1 MEVVGMELVKAIQQ
15 LDKSNEYVLFAR
27 KDKFTEGLA
36 PTSNFKFQTLRSVTY
51 ADWEQVVLP
60 RAITEMKIDLLH
72 CTSNTGPVSSPVPM
86 ILTLHDIIYLENLN
100 FKGSNYQNFG
110 NLYRRIVVP
119 RLVEKSALVIT
130 VSEFE
135 KRLIRERFQVPE
147 EKVKVLY
154 NGIDERFHIKHR
166 KEALFDFRNRFQL
179 PSEFILFLGNL
190 APKKNTL
197 NVIKAYIHYC
207 KQHHSILPIVM
218 LDYERERVAAILKEQ
233 NSLDCLGNFHFP
245 GYISPL
251 EMPLVYQNAS
261 LFLYPSLRESFG
273 MPILESMAS
282 GTPVVTSNTSSMP
295 EVAGNAAFYVDPFSY
310 YDISRGITA
319 LLNNNTLR
327 HQLIESGYQRAM
339 KFNWG
344 NVANEMIRIY
354 THYGNA

>member
-15 LDKSNEYVLFAR
+15 MDKSNEYVLFAR
-27 KDKFTEGLA
+27 KDEHTEGLA
-36 PTSNFKFQTLRSVTY
+36 PTPNFQFQTLRSITY
-51 ADWEQVVLP
+51 ADWEQVILP
-60 RAITEMKIDLLH
+60 RAVKRMKIDLLH

-119 RLVEKSALVIT
+119 KLVEKSDLVIT

-154 NGIDERFHIKHR
+154 NGVQDRFHVKHSAESLQ
-166 KEALFDFRNRFQL
+166 KFRQRFNL

-190 APKKNTL
+190 APKKNTV
-197 NVIKAYIHYC
+197 NVIKAYMHYC
-207 KQHHSILPIVM
+207 KQQSSPLPIVM
-218 LDYERERVAAILKEQ
+218 LDYSREQVASVLKQQ
-233 NSLDCLGNFHFP
+233 NFMECLNMFHFP

-251 EMPLVYQNAS
+251 DMPLAYQNAT

-282 GTPVVTSNTSSMP
+282 GIPVITSNTSSMP

-319 LLNNNTLR
+319 VLNNNTLR
-327 HQLIESGYQRAM
+327 HQLIESGYQRSM
-339 KFNWG
+339 KFNW
-344 NVANEMIRIY
+344 NAVATEMIRIY
-354 THYGNA
+354 KQYGNG

>member
-15 LDKSNEYVLFAR
+15 MDRSNEYVLFAR
-27 KDKFTEGLA
+27 KDEYTEGLA
-36 PTSNFKFQTLRSVTY
+36 PTPNFRFQTLRSITY

-60 RAITEMKIDLLH
+60 RAVKRMNIDLLH

-119 RLVEKSALVIT
+119 KLVEKSQLVIT

-154 NGIDERFHIKHR
+154 NGVQDRFHLKHTAEELH
-166 KEALFDFRNRFQL
+166 KFRQRFKL

-190 APKKNTL
+190 APKKNTV
-197 NVIKAYIHYC
+197 NVIKAYMHYC
-207 KQHHSILPIVM
+207 KQQVSPLPIVM
-218 LDYERERVAAILKEQ
+218 LDYSRDQVASVLKQQ
-233 NSLDCLGNFHFP
+233 NFLDCLKNFHFP

-251 EMPLVYQNAS
+251 EMPLAYQNAT

-282 GTPVVTSNTSSMP
+282 GVPVITSNTSSMP

-310 YDISRGITA
+310 YDISRGISAVLT
-319 LLNNNTLR
+319 NNILR
-327 HQLIESGYQRAM
+327 HQLIESGYQRST
-339 KFNWG
+339 KFNW
-344 NVANEMIRIY
+344 NIVASEMIRIY
-354 THYGNA
+354 KHYGNE

>member
-15 LDKSNEYVLFAR
+15 MDRSNEYVLFAR
-27 KDKFTEGLA
+27 KDEHTEGLA
-36 PTSNFKFQTLRSVTY
+36 PTPNFKFQTLRSVTY

-60 RAITEMKIDLLH
+60 RAVKRMEIDLLH

-119 RLVEKSALVIT
+119 KLVEKSDLVIT

-154 NGIDERFHIKHR
+154 NGVHERFHVKHTAKELQAFR
-166 KEALFDFRNRFQL
+166 KSLNL

-190 APKKNTL
+190 APKKNTI
-197 NVIKAYIHYC
+197 NVIKAYMHYC
-207 KQHHSILPIVM
+207 KQQKSPLPIVL
-218 LDYERERVAAILKEQ
+218 LDYSRDQVAYVLKQQ
-233 NSLDCLGNFHFP
+233 NSLECLANFHFP

-251 EMPLVYQNAS
+251 EMPLAYQNAS

-282 GTPVVTSNTSSMP
+282 GIPVITSNTSSMP
-295 EVAGNAAFYVDPFSY
+295 EVAGSAALYVDPFSY
-310 YDISRGITA
+310 YDISRGISA
-319 LLNNNTLR
+319 VLNNNTLR
-327 HQLIESGYQRAM
+327 HQLIESGYQRSM
-339 KFNWG
+339 KFNWN
-344 NVANEMIRIY
+344 NVAGELIRIY
-354 THYGNA
+354 KQYGKG

>member
-27 KDKFTEGLA
+27 EDQYAEGLA
-36 PTSNFKFQTLRSVTY
+36 PTANFQFQTLRSVTY
-51 ADWEQVVLP
+51 ADWEQVILP
-60 RAITEMKIDLLH
+60 RAIKRMNLDLLH

-100 FKGSNYQNFG
+100 FKGSSYQNFG

-119 RLVEKSALVIT
+119 RLVDKSALVIT

-147 EKVKVLY
+147 EKVKVVY
-154 NGIDERFHIKHR
+154 NGVQERFHVKHSA
-166 KEALFDFRNRFQL
+166 EELQAFRNKYRL

-197 NVIKAYIHYC
+197 NVIKAYMHYC
-207 KQHHSILPIVM
+207 KKQKSVLPIVM
-218 LDYERERVAAILKEQ
+218 LDYNREQVASVLRQQ
-233 NSLDCLGNFHFP
+233 NFLECLNNFHFP

-251 EMPLVYQNAS
+251 EMPKVYQNAS

-282 GTPVVTSNTSSMP
+282 GTPVITSNTSSMP
-295 EVAGNAAFYVDPFSY
+295 EVAGNAALYVDPFSY
-310 YDISRGITA
+310 YDISRGIST
-319 LLNNNTLR
+319 LLNNTTLR
-327 HQLIESGYQRAM
+327 HQLIESGYQRAI
-339 KFNWG
+339 KFNWL
-344 NVANEMIRIY
+344 NVGSEMIRIY
-354 THYGNA
+354 KKYAKE